1 MTTSIRAQVL
11 IDGDPK
17 GLRTALAESEADLLK
32 LDQAGKKVDILA
44 TAIQN
49 AKDARAEFVRTR
61 DAAQVLDEQLA
72 MATAAGAGKEAIK
85 LLKTELRDANRELV
99 TAEKAWDKSREQ
111 LEKARTAAAAAGIDT
126 RNFAN
131 EQARLKAETEAAAEA
146 VRRNTLVVEE
156 ARRVAQE
163 KLAADRAAAAEEQRL
178 AQIVEMN
185 TKRQQLAAQELLA
198 AEKRAYAEA
207 EASAR
212 RAAAAREE
220 EARAIEAFASR
231 TKKALSDSFAAVGI
245 RGSAEIQAEILNIQ
259 QSLLKLGASAKV
271 SGADFDRAFAEAK
284 TRITALEAEMN
295 GTVPAMSRM
304 EAGAKGLKGEFSA
317 MAAQF
322 AGMALAMQA
331 GQAFIA
337 VNAGAESLTRT
348 LTQLTGSSKAAAAEM
363 EYIRAA
369 SNRLGIDAREA
380 AKSYT
385 QLLAATQGTALQG
398 DAAKRVF
405 EAVAGA
411 MAALGKSSAETNNAL
426 NAVNQMASKG
436 TVQMEELKGQLGE
449 ALPGALK
456 AAAAGAGLTVA
467 ELSKMVETGNVLA
480 EDLLPAL
487 AKGLTEM
494 YGVGKAE
501 NDTFVAQWA
510 RMKNTVTELL
520 QALGDTGAMKAVN
533 EGLAL
538 STFAVK
544 SFVTGVEAAIGKTRE
559 LFGGPH
565 WDAEKARSALE
576 QTARSSAI
584 LSKAL
589 GDVQQAAS
597 KMGGVLRE
605 ESNSALQLQAA
616 FDKSNSDLLKQI
628 GNLEKL
634 AAARKAEGGAAEQAA
649 RLYDT
654 EAQQR
659 RAAVAAAEA
668 QEAAMRKI
676 AEQTQFAVTL
686 KETELAKEKVLAGER
701 RVQVEKDIANTKAM
715 IESLEAEADS
725 RGRGAAAAAKQ
736 IEGLEA
742 YLRVLKAE
750 RLGIGEESD
759 ARKKKIEAL
768 EEEIEAKKALA
779 DKAQQ
784 ESNAAHVATL
794 AAQAA
799 ADTYKDHSKQV
810 YALRDAY
817 QAAQAEFEKT
827 GEAYVKGIA
836 TERDLV
842 ASKEAAQKALLLY
855 RDALADA
862 TAAAERHTAA
872 EREAAGLQQS
882 ALQNDLYRAN
892 TILEIAKQRG
902 NEKDI
907 AEAQIAVWRIELQ
920 ISEAQAEAARKEAEA
935 MALVAKAKRAELEAS
950 GQLTEAK
957 KAELATMDAN
967 IKAKQLEAE
976 KYDLVSERMKS
987 LAYET
992 KELKSSFGD
1001 LSSATD
1007 EAAAAAER
1015 ASVSYVGL
1023 ASSIKSAATAKDS
1036 FTRDAA
1042 GNLVSVSTVNEK
1054 TVTERL
1060 KGLGVD
1066 QTVAERESRQFF
1078 DGNGNVQNTYG
1089 RSLEDA
1095 IRVLA
1100 DRLAVQPNGNASA
1113 GVSKTVRIELAT
1125 ASGIRKIDV
1134 ASQSQADDLIRALRE
1149 AEAATK

>member
-1 MTTSIRAQVL
+1 MSDRVMRAQVL

-17 GLRTALAESEADLLK
+17 GLRTALAESESDLLK
-32 LDQAGKKVDILA
+32 LDKVGKQVDVLAG
-44 TAIQN
+44 AIQN

-295 GTVPAMSRM
+295 GTVPAMNRM

-411 MAALGKSSAETNNAL
+411 MAALGKSSAETNHAL

-501 NDTFVAQWA
+501 NDTFVANFA
-510 RMKNTVTELL
+510 RMKNSVSDAFQVIGDSGVFKALSEGIGEAAQDVAVLTVGFEAAAKKIGVMAAAISSGDFGLSGFSERAKL
-520 QALGDTGAMKAVN
+520 ALGEIDLQTEQSLLKIKNSSKSVAAAMDESGKAAEAAGKKANAASGDWLKIENAYSEVEKASSKQISTLKTLADAHDAGGAAMKA
-533 EGLAL
+533 
-538 STFAVK
+538 FADAFGTEVEKLDAATNAAKEHEASLRKIADQVRADLEISK
-544 SFVTGVEAAIGKTRE
+544 SRMA
-559 LFGGPH
+559 
-565 WDAEKARSALE
+565 ALE
-576 QTARSSAI
+576 QERGADGK
-584 LSKAL
+584 LSE
-589 GDVQQAAS
+589 S
-597 KMGGVLRE
+597 KEKLRE
-605 ESNSALQLQAA
+605 ELQKTIVA
-616 FDKSNSDLLKQI
+616 KQ
-628 GNLEKL
+628 
-634 AAARKAEGGAAEQAA
+634 
-649 RLYDT
+649 
-654 EAQQR
+654 
-659 RAAVAAAEA
+659 
-668 QEAAMRKI
+668 
-676 AEQTQFAVTL
+676 
-686 KETELAKEKVLAGER
+686 
-701 RVQVEKDIANTKAM
+701 
-715 IESLEAEADS
+715 AEAD
-725 RGRGAAAAAKQ
+725 K
-736 IEGLEA
+736 
-742 YLRVLKAE
+742 
-750 RLGIGEESD
+750 
-759 ARKKKIEAL
+759 
-768 EEEIEAKKALA
+768 
-779 DKAQQ
+779 
-784 ESNAAHVATL
+784 T
-794 AAQAA
+794 AQAA
-799 ADTYKDHSKQV
+799 AASHSATLQAEAAQSVYADHSKQV
-810 YALRDAY
+810 YALRDAW
-817 QAAQAEFEKT
+817 QAAESEYERLSALNAKGVNVAKDLQAAD
-827 GEAYVKGIA
+827 EARA
-836 TERDLV
+836 
-842 ASKEAAQKALLLY
+842 KALLLY

-862 TAAAERHTAA
+862 TAAAERHVVA
-872 EREAAGLQQS
+872 ERAAADLQQS

-967 IKAKQLEAE
+967 IKAKQLEVE

-1042 GNLVSVSTVNEK
+1042 GNLVSVSTVNEN

-1089 RSLEDA
+1089 RTLDDA
-1095 IRVLA
+1095 VRDLA
-1100 DRLAVQPNGNASA
+1100 DRLTGKVAQATPQSIQPVKVVQIDLRTNSGTTSIKALNDSSLSSWIDELRKAQ
-1113 GVSKTVRIELAT
+1113 LAT
-1125 ASGIRKIDV
+1125 H
-1134 ASQSQADDLIRALRE
+1134 
-1149 AEAATK
+1149 